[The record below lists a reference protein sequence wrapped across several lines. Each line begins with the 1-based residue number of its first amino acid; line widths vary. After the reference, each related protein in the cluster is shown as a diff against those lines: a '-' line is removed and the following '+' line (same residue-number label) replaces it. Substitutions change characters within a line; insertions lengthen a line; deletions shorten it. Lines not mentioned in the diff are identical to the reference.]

1 VRGGWGGDCINS
13 NINDEWSKEQDERGV
28 RQATMLGTVAASGR
42 SIQRHAEASIAT
54 MRPDVQSRRRRCMTR
69 PSQPTPCPEAV
80 MLPPSRS
87 FRRLR
92 APSLRPAMRDNT
104 MSRQTFVGAR
114 HQWSAQNRGRLR
126 AGAKQHHRL
135 RDTHSRKTSEERVQ
149 RGLKGPRKHDEHAK
163 QYRFLR

>member
-1 VRGGWGGDCINS
+1 MADGAATASTQTSTTNGARSKTREGCGRRPCSGQWQRQGDRFT
-13 NINDEWSKEQDERGV
+13 D
-28 RQATMLGTVAASGR
+28 M
-42 SIQRHAEASIAT
+42 
-54 MRPDVQSRRRRCMTR
+54 RRRASLPCVRMYNLVGGRCMTR

-104 MSRQTFVGAR
+104 MSRRTFVGAR

-135 RDTHSRKTSEERVQ
+135 RDTHSRKTSEEREQ
-149 RGLKGPRKHDEHAK
+149 RGLKGPRKQDEHAK
-163 QYRFLR
+163 QY